1 MARADITATALDV
14 REQYL
19 SMVYHKV
26 PGEASWTLIHQG
38 RVVSPDV
45 QAEKKT
51 YSRIGDKNKTTRY
64 GTAETTVNVELYAEN
79 DLEEVARMLGVTT
92 LIEGTVVQLD
102 PTEISDLAIVN
113 FDGITTAA
121 NIVWTEYINRFAPGQ
136 LTPALEAEG
145 DARMFN
151 ISGAADA
158 YYIIYGATSFTVGP

>member
-1 MARADITATALDV
+1 MARADIAATALDI

-19 SMVYHKV
+19 SLVYHKI

-45 QAEKKT
+45 QAEKKE

-64 GTAETTVNVELYAEN
+64 GTATTNVGLELYAEN
-79 DLEEVARMLGVTT
+79 DIEEVARVLGVTS
-92 LIEGTVVQLD
+92 LAEGTVVQLD
-102 PTEISDLAIVN
+102 PTKISDLAIVN

-121 NIVWTEYINRFAPGQ
+121 AVLWTEYVNRFAPGQ
-136 LTPALEAEG
+136 LTPALEAES
-145 DARMFN
+145 DARVFN
-151 ISGAADA
+151 VSGAADA